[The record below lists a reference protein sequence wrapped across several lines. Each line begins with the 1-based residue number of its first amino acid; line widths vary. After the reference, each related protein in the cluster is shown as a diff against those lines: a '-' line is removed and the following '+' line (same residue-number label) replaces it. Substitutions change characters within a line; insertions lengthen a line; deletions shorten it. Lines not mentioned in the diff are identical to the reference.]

1 MSDGL
6 DPRHA
11 PKRPPTI
18 DEWSHELTYELI
30 KRGYLASDV
39 PVTKVTSEIK
49 VFAETVVRATRD
61 GQFPEVT

>member
-18 DEWSHELTYELI
+18 DEWSHELTYELL
-30 KRGYLASDV
+30 KRGFLVRDI
-39 PVTKVTSEIK
+39 PVVRVTAEIK
-49 VFAETVVRATRD
+49 TFAETVVRAARD
-61 GQFPEVT
+61 GHFPEVT